1 MPNKPYLKKAL
12 LICIALSLFAI
23 MLSTL
28 PEIWFKNHLDKNWN
42 VEENTTADEL
52 KQNRRYRLCL
62 IFALDGV
69 PYTTVRDLQKEGYFK
84 GFYPPGRLVSTFP
97 SLTRPAF
104 SKMLIGGKPY
114 GYERLYY
121 NVNTNRLEGS
131 TLVKKAFSTQKEHK
145 DYHPKLHFLGFP
157 GYIAYVF
164 PDKFT
169 QAALDTFK
177 TRLKNFKGDE
187 FIAYM
192 GISDAIAHVEGEAA
206 LIEFLKKIS
215 DLMDSVRNELGI
227 LLDVVLFSDHANN
240 FTMNQWVDLSTPL
253 VEAGFKD
260 VKQLKG
266 QMDFVLP
273 KNGFVSF
280 AAIYTTNENAQ
291 PIAGVL
297 SLIKGVDFSVY
308 RSGKSIQVQ
317 GPKGIAC
324 ISKRQNRFKYSR
336 INGDPLDL
344 KNTVLRLE
352 HLGKADSQ
360 GFIHEKNW
368 WIATKNH
375 TYPDPLQRIWEGFN
389 DLVQHPGTIL
399 VSLKDG
405 YAFGPPIFNHL
416 VINQRVGTHG
426 ALLASHSY
434 GFLMTDF
441 MPVKDAS
448 RPADVASLLGRAAEA
463 KKKGKKQLSLP
474 EEFN

>member
-1 MPNKPYLKKAL
+1 MPNKPYLKKAF

-23 MLSTL
+23 MLGTL

-42 VEENTTADEL
+42 VEENTTAAEL
-52 KQNRRYRLCL
+52 KQRRRYRLCL

-121 NVNTNRLEGS
+121 NINTNRMEGS

-169 QAALDTFK
+169 QAALDAFK
-177 TRLKNFKGDE
+177 TRLKIFKGDE

-192 GISDAIAHVEGEAA
+192 GLSDAIAHVEGEAA

-240 FTMNQWVDLSTPL
+240 FTMNQRVDLSAPL

-297 SLIKGVDFSVY
+297 
-308 RSGKSIQVQ
+308 
-317 GPKGIAC
+317 
-324 ISKRQNRFKYSR
+324 
-336 INGDPLDL
+336 
-344 KNTVLRLE
+344 
-352 HLGKADSQ
+352 
-360 GFIHEKNW
+360 
-368 WIATKNH
+368 
-375 TYPDPLQRIWEGFN
+375 
-389 DLVQHPGTIL
+389 
-399 VSLKDG
+399 
-405 YAFGPPIFNHL
+405 
-416 VINQRVGTHG
+416 
-426 ALLASHSY
+426 
-434 GFLMTDF
+434 
-441 MPVKDAS
+441 
-448 RPADVASLLGRAAEA
+448 
-463 KKKGKKQLSLP
+463 
-474 EEFN
+474 